1 MPDFLYAIALLRACV
16 WGGIA
21 VMVAIL
27 IPVLAQALHS
37 ASHLPLFTQVFHG
50 LCRATPKP

>member
-1 MPDFLYAIALLRACV
+1 MPDFHYAIDLLRDSV

-27 IPVLAQALHS
+27 IPVLAQALNS
-37 ASHLPLFTQVFHG
+37 ASLLPLFTQPPRETV
-50 LCRATPKP
+50 